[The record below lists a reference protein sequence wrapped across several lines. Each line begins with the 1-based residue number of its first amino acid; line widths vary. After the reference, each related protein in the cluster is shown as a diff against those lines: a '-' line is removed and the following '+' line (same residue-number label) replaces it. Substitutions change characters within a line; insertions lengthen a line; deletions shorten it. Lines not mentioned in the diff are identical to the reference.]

1 MSPGPTNLL
10 GCNNNISNNSGPDPL
25 NSVRQH
31 LTKTLRTPPSYY
43 YYHQQNSLGP
53 LNDPL
58 PLSTNSI
65 SMPSL
70 ISNNTN
76 AMRPPAFPPTRNQS
90 FQPHLPAARKL
101 SKLSNLCWVSS
112 VSQPDLTL
120 TTTTLSPVNSLPT
133 SRASSPGAPLS
144 RCTSPHPPPPL
155 AGGGS
160 PYGSAYLVGRAG
172 GGGGGGSLGGSQ
184 VGLSSLTNTTSS
196 SSYYLNQLASQPLV
210 RHNQH
215 QQSVPVYTSRFE
227 QRQSAAAA
235 LLFPSSSSPPP
246 NHMFQPDP
254 GPLLPMSYHQQLH
267 SHRSPEP
274 QPAPFF
280 SGGGGWRGSGG
291 LLYSPPLPELLS
303 PSYEQQQQQF
313 NAWNCSGG
321 GGGSMSPPPYPT
333 EVLLS
338 DINGN
343 QQEWQQQEH
352 KQHWQQEHKQHWQQE
367 HKQHWQPMV
376 SACCSGVGGPPHR
389 IDLNQNHV
397 GGGSGEQRYLQQQ
410 QQQQLQ
416 QQQLRASPSR
426 SLAAPSFPGGGGV
439 EQGKPCAIIMPQQ
452 QQQPLV
458 GREEGGGC
466 RCSLSSSSPP
476 SPLFGLPY
484 AASDMEQLY
493 KQQQQR
499 AVSVPRQTTAA
510 TSPQPRWLP
519 RLQRSVG
526 TSCSDLLA
534 WEQQQQQE
542 QFTASNNT
550 AVVAATIPFVVEMCQ
565 ICNVFL
571 KGSGD
576 GQCARPYYRYSPC
589 QYGGQ
594 VVVAEG
600 GGQPPQ
606 RGPPAQ
612 LILKR
617 WAQRPNNNQVL
628 CYK

>member
-1 MSPGPTNLL
+1 MYTNRAMSPGPTNLL
-10 GCNNNISNNSGPDPL
+10 GCSNSNSGPDPL

-31 LTKTLRTPPSYY
+31 LTKTLLRTPPSYY

-76 AMRPPAFPPTRNQS
+76 AMRPLPPTRNQS

-155 AGGGS
+155 AGGS
-160 PYGSAYLVGRAG
+160 PYGSAYR
-172 GGGGGGSLGGSQ
+172 GGGGGSLGGSQ

-196 SSYYLNQLASQPLV
+196 SSYYLNQLANQPLV
-210 RHNQH
+210 RHQ
-215 QQSVPVYTSRFE
+215 PVYTSRFD
-227 QRQSAAAA
+227 QRQSAAA
-235 LLFPSSSSPPP
+235 LLFPSSSSPP

-254 GPLLPMSYHQQLH
+254 GPLLPMSYHPQLH

-274 QPAPFF
+274 QPFF
-280 SGGGGWRGSGG
+280 GGVGGGGWSGSGG

-303 PSYEQQQQQF
+303 PSYEQQQQF
-313 NAWNCSGG
+313 NAWNVSC
-321 GGGSMSPPPYPT
+321 GSMSPPPYPT

-352 KQHWQQEHKQHWQQE
+352 KQQHWQQEQKQQHWQQE
-367 HKQHWQPMV
+367 HKQKHWQQEHMQHWQQEHKKHWQPMV
-376 SACCSGVGGPPHR
+376 SACCSGVGGPAHR

-397 GGGSGEQRYLQQQ
+397 GGGGGEQHYLQQQ
-410 QQQQLQ
+410 QQQQQ

-426 SLAAPSFPGGGGV
+426 SLAGPSFPGGGGV

-452 QQQPLV
+452 QQQLL

-466 RCSLSSSSPP
+466 RCSLSSSAPSPP
-476 SPLFGLPY
+476 SPLFGLPH
-484 AASDMEQLY
+484 AGDMEQLY

-499 AVSVPRQTTAA
+499 AVSVPRQTAA
-510 TSPQPRWLP
+510 TSPQQPSPRSLWLP

-534 WEQQQQQE
+534 WEQQQQQQE
-542 QFTASNNT
+542 QFPASNST
-550 AVVAATIPFVVEMCQ
+550 AVVATTIPFVVEMCQ

-594 VVVAEG
+594 VVVAAAGE
-600 GGQPPQ
+600 GGQPPR

-617 WAQRPNNNQVL
+617 WA
-628 CYK
+628 K